1 MTQVGM
7 LDRPGPESLRFGVV
21 PVSKA
26 VRHLL
31 ARAHLERRPMLLH
44 SPSAFPTLATIQG
57 YLFTTKLMNY
67 TLLQSPWESHGPG
80 HG

>member
-7 LDRPGPESLRFGVV
+7 LDKAGTESLRFGAV

-26 VRHLL
+26 VRHPL

-44 SPSAFPTLATIQG
+44 SPSAFPALATIQG
-57 YLFTTKLMNY
+57 YLFTTQ
-67 TLLQSPWESHGPG
+67 LLELHFAAKPMGVPWIWTC
-80 HG
+80 